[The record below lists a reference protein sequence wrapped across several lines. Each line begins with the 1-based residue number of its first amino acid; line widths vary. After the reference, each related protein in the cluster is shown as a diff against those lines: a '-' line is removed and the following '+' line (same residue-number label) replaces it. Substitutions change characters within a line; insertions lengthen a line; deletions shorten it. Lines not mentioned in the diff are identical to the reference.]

1 MKLAEMELENGTESV
16 LKNHAQE
23 KTGDKTGKKA
33 PEING
38 K

>member
-23 KTGDKTGKKA
+23 KMSDKTGKKA
-33 PEING
+33 PEITG